1 MIRSIVRGLA
11 LALSLLFAAPAPADV
26 PVHLRIIK
34 GSKKGPAKM
43 DAALEPLK
51 RQLASLAY
59 VRWELADDQQRTMV
73 KGKFE
78 TVKLPNGDE
87 VVINM
92 ADESEAKVTFEVTL
106 TATPK
111 KNQSR
116 FTIEKGQRIVH
127 QVSGEKDGSAFFLTV
142 IAWPEAEKTP

>member
-1 MIRSIVRGLA
+1 MIRSIARSLA
-11 LALSLLFAAPAPADV
+11 LALSLLAAAPAPADV

-59 VRWELADDQQRTMV
+59 VRWELADDMQRTMV
-73 KGKFE
+73 KGKLE
-78 TVKLPNGDE
+78 SVKLPNGDE
-87 VVINM
+87 VTISM

-106 TATPK
+106 TARKT
-111 KNQSR
+111 QSR
-116 FTIEKGQRIVH
+116 LTVEKGQRIVH
-127 QVSGEKDGSAFFLTV
+127 QVSGEKNGSAFFLTLL
-142 IAWPEAEKTP
+142 AWPDDK